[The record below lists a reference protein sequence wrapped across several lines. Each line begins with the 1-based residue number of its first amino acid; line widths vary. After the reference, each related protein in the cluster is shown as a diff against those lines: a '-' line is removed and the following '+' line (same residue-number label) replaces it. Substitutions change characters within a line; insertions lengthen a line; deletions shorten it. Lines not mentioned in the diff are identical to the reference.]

1 MGMDDFFNN
10 ATVAAFFGAF
20 SAFLLVAATDLR
32 RRYLIR
38 SLLDRQV
45 KDSLQVARAKL
56 ETVRMNIALVREDN
70 RITAAPIM
78 PFPLKPIEDYRLQ
91 VLDLLSS
98 VQAQALD
105 ALSYWMKAIDG
116 LLGEATAVASRVKAL
131 SQANAPD
138 EERRAMAEEYL
149 ELMDE
154 AEKNMLYLMEMLEHY
169 VAKRPER
176 ILGFKHPV
184 GDAR

>member
-1 MGMDDFFNN
+1 MDDLFSN

-20 SAFLLVAATDLR
+20 AAFLLVAATDLR

-38 SLLDRQV
+38 SLLNRQV
-45 KDSLQVARAKL
+45 EDAIELAKAKL

-105 ALSYWMKAIDG
+105 ALAYWMKAIDG
-116 LLGEATAVASRVKAL
+116 LLGEAIAVATRVKTL
-131 SQANAPD
+131 TRANAPD
-138 EERRAMAEEYL
+138 AERRALAEEYL
-149 ELMDE
+149 ELMGE
-154 AEKNMLYLMEMLEHY
+154 AEKNMLYLLEMLQHY
-169 VAKRPER
+169 AANRPEK

-184 GDAR
+184 GEAR

>member
-1 MGMDDFFNN
+1 MDDLFNN

-20 SAFLLVAATDLR
+20 AAFLLVVATDLR

-38 SLLDRQV
+38 SLLDRQI
-45 KDSLQVARAKL
+45 KDAIELAKAKL

-98 VQAQALD
+98 AQAQALD
-105 ALSYWMKAIDG
+105 ALAYWMKAIDG
-116 LLGEATAVASRVKAL
+116 LLVEATAVASRIQVL
-131 SQANAPD
+131 SRTNAPNA
-138 EERRAMAEEYL
+138 ERRALAEDYL
-149 ELMDE
+149 GLMGE
-154 AEKNMLYLMEMLEHY
+154 AEKNMLYLVEMLEHY
-169 VAKRPER
+169 VAKRPEK

-184 GDAR
+184 GDAP

>member
-1 MGMDDFFNN
+1 MDDLFNN
-10 ATVAAFFGAF
+10 ATVAAFFGSFA
-20 SAFLLVAATDLR
+20 AFLLVAATDLR

-38 SLLDRQV
+38 SLLTRQI
-45 KDSLQVARAKL
+45 KDAVELANAKL
-56 ETVRMNIALVREDN
+56 ETVRLNMALVREDN

-98 VQAQALD
+98 AQAQALD

-116 LLGEATAVASRVKAL
+116 LLAEAGAVAIRVKAL
-131 SQANAPD
+131 SRANAPD
-138 EERRAMAEEYL
+138 AERRALAEEYL
-149 ELMDE
+149 DLMGE
-154 AEKNMLYLMEMLEHY
+154 AEKNMLYLVEMLGHY
-169 VAKRPER
+169 VAERPEK

-184 GDAR
+184 GGAR